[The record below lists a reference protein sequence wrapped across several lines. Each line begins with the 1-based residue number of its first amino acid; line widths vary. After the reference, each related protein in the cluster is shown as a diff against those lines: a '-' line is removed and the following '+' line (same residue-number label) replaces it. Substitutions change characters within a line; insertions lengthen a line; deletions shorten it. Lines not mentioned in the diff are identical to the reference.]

1 MQLTDAQ
8 YRLLDE
14 AAARGDNEIARGVDA
29 NERTLRS
36 MAAHRVGILVHQ
48 QLGRR
53 KVVTGL
59 TVTTAGWRVY
69 GEEARRREEAA
80 RIAANARGARLTESD
95 PFAVHAQSAQ
105 ARREAAI
112 DAAFAI

>member
-1 MQLTDAQ
+1 MKLTDAQ
-8 YRLLDE
+8 FRLLDE
-14 AAARGDNEIARGVDA
+14 AAARGDDEIAREYA
-29 NERTLRS
+29 QERTLRS

-59 TVTTAGWRVY
+59 TVTNAGWRVY

-80 RIAANARGARLTESD
+80 RIEANARGARLTEPD
-95 PFAVHAQSAQ
+95 PFAVHTQSAQ
-105 ARREAAI
+105 ARLEAAI